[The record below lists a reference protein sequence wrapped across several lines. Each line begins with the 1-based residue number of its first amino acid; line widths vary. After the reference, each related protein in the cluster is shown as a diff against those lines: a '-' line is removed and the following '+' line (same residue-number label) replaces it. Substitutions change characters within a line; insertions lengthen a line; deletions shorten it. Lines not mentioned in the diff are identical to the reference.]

1 MVFSSCQATLP
12 LQNDTG
18 HDERVAESAKGP
30 ASPAA
35 GPRTGIG
42 HWGGL
47 LQELSIPSESESESV
62 AEATAPVPAAPAS
75 ASTPAAASAETA
87 PAAPSSVGNGADI
100 GKLVAGGF
108 TVISTSIAIV
118 GGITGAVSRFLRNNP
133 IPLLAALV
141 LSVAAV
147 GVSLVGSQLV
157 MANLGAKSSGVP
169 AGSRDFD
176 PEVVGAED
184 PDKRSTG
191 TGAETRKRARAFRQ
205 RTRRYT
211 RILVYP
217 TTISFILFSLAA
229 LITVFYLEKSLASSD
244 RPRITSAW
252 TEIGRQPVLSVT
264 VKISDMKV
272 TDTLN
277 VSVRAVTTSDS
288 GDQLAGLVV
297 YSSETGADSAGD
309 GDLSFSVPLP
319 SGYDGLRVVANLGTA
334 SVTCNGTQILTP
346 SSPSPS
352 PIPTS
357 DTPVP
362 VTRMPD
368 NTIAPVFSCMTAF
381 APDIA
386 PAQSPSP
393 AVAQ

>member
-1 MVFSSCQATLP
+1 MGMGRPVL
-12 LQNDTG
+12 D
-18 HDERVAESAKGP
+18 
-30 ASPAA
+30 
-35 GPRTGIG
+35 
-42 HWGGL
+42 
-47 LQELSIPSESESESV
+47 ELSIPRESENV
-62 AEATAPVPAAPAS
+62 AEQVASVPAAPSPALTAAALS
-75 ASTPAAASAETA
+75 AAATPAD
-87 PAAPSSVGNGADI
+87 PSSARSGVDI

-108 TVISTSIAIV
+108 TVVSTSIAIV

-133 IPLLAALV
+133 IPLLAALI

-147 GVSLVGSQLV
+147 GVSLAGSQLA
-157 MANLGAKSSGVP
+157 MADLSARSSRAP

-176 PEVVGAED
+176 PDILGAKDAEE
-184 PDKRSTG
+184 RSTG
-191 TGAETRKRARAFRQ
+191 EGVEVRKRARALRK
-205 RTRRYT
+205 RTRRFA

-244 RPRITSAW
+244 RPRITSSW
-252 TEIGRQPVLSVT
+252 TKIGAQPVLSVT
-264 VKISDMKV
+264 VRISDMKV

-288 GDQLAGLVV
+288 GDETAGLVV
-297 YSSETGADSAGD
+297 YSSQTGADSAGD
-309 GDLSFSVPLP
+309 GDLSFNVPLP
-319 SGYDGLRVVANLGTA
+319 SGYAGLRVVANLGTA

-346 SSPSPS
+346 TSPSPS

-357 DTPVP
+357 NTPVP

-368 NTIAPVFSCMTAF
+368 NTFAPVFSCMTAF

-386 PAQSPSP
+386 PAPSPSP
-393 AVAQ
+393 VATQ